1 LRESGMTRHI
11 APSDFLEI
19 NLWAGV
25 GLHCSPG
32 GGSGHLLLRSR
43 GERHDSEVQF
53 LIKGEQ
59 RSTGGGGRR
68 DQWRICP
75 KLGQRLSRGTKGQ
88 GAQVG
93 HHCTLLKATGRGT
106 SGFPVFFGEQTP
118 PPSGLEMPRV
128 SGLVLH
134 EVLLKTRVLKH
145 TD

>member
-1 LRESGMTRHI
+1 MSGHI
-11 APSDFLEI
+11 APPDFPEI

-32 GGSGHLLLRSR
+32 GGSGGLLLRSA

-53 LIKGEQ
+53 LIKGAQ
-59 RSTGGGGRR
+59 RYTGGGGRR

-93 HHCTLLKATGRGT
+93 HHCTLLKATGRVREEPQDSLFS
-106 SGFPVFFGEQTP
+106 SGSRNP
-118 PPSGLEMPRV
+118 PLRMGNALCFRV
-128 SGLVLH
+128 DV
-134 EVLLKTRVLKH
+134 T
-145 TD
+145 